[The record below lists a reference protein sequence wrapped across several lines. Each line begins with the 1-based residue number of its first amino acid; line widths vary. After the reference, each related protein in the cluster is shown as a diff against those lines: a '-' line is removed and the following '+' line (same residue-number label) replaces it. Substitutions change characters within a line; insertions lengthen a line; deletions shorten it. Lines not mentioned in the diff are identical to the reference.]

1 MTEPL
6 SLTEQ
11 KQLVELAK
19 KFLAS
24 SVDMQRKIQDQQINI
39 VSADFYSNTPTVREI
54 EHSFEYTELDGPV
67 RSPALFDDDRLQHFI
82 QDISAYSNEFD
93 PPVSG
98 DNRKPEEFF
107 WANPSFSWSDAMAY
121 YTIIRHVKPARIV
134 EVGSGFS
141 TLVALS
147 AFDRN
152 GGGEIWCVEPF
163 PHPLLKER
171 RDRINLVEEP
181 VQNLAPDFFN
191 SILTDG
197 DILFIDSTHTV
208 KSGSDCLHLYL
219 RVLPAIDKDVYVH
232 AHDICLPY
240 PMPKNRVL
248 GKQRHWT
255 EQYLLYAYLL
265 ENPKVKVLFGSFY
278 NKLRFPD
285 LMDTFMDGKR
295 PPGGGS
301 FWFHLLGS
309 KG

>member
-1 MTEPL
+1 MSEPL
-6 SLTEQ
+6 SLKEQ
-11 KQLVELAK
+11 KKLVELAK

-24 SVDMQRKIQDQQINI
+24 GVEVQRKIQDQKINI
-39 VSADFYSNTPTVREI
+39 VSADFYSNTPTVRDI
-54 EHSFEYTELDGPV
+54 ETSFEYAEPDGPF
-67 RSPALFDDDRLQHFI
+67 RAPGLFDDGRLRRFVE
-82 QDISAYSNEFD
+82 DLSAYSHEFD

-98 DNRKPEEFF
+98 DNRKPDGYF
-107 WANPSFSWSDAMAY
+107 WENPSFSWSDAMAY
-121 YTIIRHVKPARIV
+121 YTIIRHVKPSRVV

-141 TLVALS
+141 TLVALL
-147 AFDRN
+147 AFEKN

-191 SILTDG
+191 SILADG

-219 RVLPAIDKDVYVH
+219 RVLPGIAKDIYVH

-240 PMPKNRVL
+240 PMPMNRVL
-248 GKQRHWT
+248 EKRRHWT

-265 ENPKVKVLFGSFY
+265 DNPKVEVLFGSFY
-278 NKLRFPD
+278 NKLRFRD
-285 LMDTFMDGKR
+285 LMHKFMDGKR
-295 PPGGGS
+295 GAGGGS
-301 FWFHLLGS
+301 FWFHLSGR
-309 KG
+309 KD